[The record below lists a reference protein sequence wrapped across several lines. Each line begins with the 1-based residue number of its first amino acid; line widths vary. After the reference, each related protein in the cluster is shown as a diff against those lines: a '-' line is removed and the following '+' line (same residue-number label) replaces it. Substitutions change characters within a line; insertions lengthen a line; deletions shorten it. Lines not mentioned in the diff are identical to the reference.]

1 MDGARHGPAIAPS
14 VTAVPSALLG
24 PAPVAGRYLLLDLVA
39 TGGMGSVWRAR
50 DRRTGRVVAVKLL
63 RHEGH
68 EHDGL
73 LRFVREQSLRVGH
86 PHVLSPTGWAAHD
99 DLVAFGMELCRG
111 GSLQALLAEH
121 GPLPSSYVAVLLD
134 QLLAGLEAV
143 HAAGVVH
150 RDLKPGNLLLEPT
163 GTGRPHLRLGDFGVA
178 APLDD
183 VRLTR
188 VPGPVGTEGYAS
200 PEQERGDPPDPR
212 QDLYA
217 VGAVGLALLT
227 GSPTAEPPPDPL
239 RPLLMALTR
248 PTPDERPRDATTAR
262 TLLRQA
268 GVPDGAPWQLEAGAP
283 FVPDRYA
290 DRPTPRDP
298 VVTAA
303 TGALGLSTATALAA
317 LGPLAAGAWAWAAT
331 LLVAGAVLAVVGVW
345 ILDP

>member
-1 MDGARHGPAIAPS
+1 MS
-14 VTAVPSALLG
+14 SLLVRQ
-24 PAPVAGRYLLLDLVA
+24 APVAGRYLLLDLVA

-50 DRRTGRVVAVKLL
+50 DRRTGRIVAVKLL
-63 RHEGH
+63 RHEQP
-68 EHDGL
+68 DGL
-73 LRFVREQSLRVGH
+73 LRFVREQAVRVDH
-86 PHVLSPTGWAAHD
+86 PHVLAPTGWAAQD
-99 DLVAFGMELCRG
+99 DLVAFGMQLCHG
-111 GSLQALLAEH
+111 GSLHTLLVEH

-134 QLLAGLEAV
+134 QLLAALEAV

-178 APLDD
+178 ALLDD

-188 VPGPVGTEGYAS
+188 FPGPVGTEGYAS
-200 PEQERGDPPDPR
+200 PEQERGLPPDPR

-227 GSPTAEPPPDPL
+227 GSPTSEPPPDPL

-248 PTPDERPRDATTAR
+248 DHPADRPRDAAAAR
-262 TLLRQA
+262 ALLRQA
-268 GVPDGAPWQLEAGAP
+268 GVPEGAPWQLEPGAP
-283 FVPDRYA
+283 CVPDRYV

-298 VVTAA
+298 AVTVA
-303 TGALGLSTATALAA
+303 TGALGLSTGSALAA
-317 LGPLAAGAWAWAAT
+317 LGPLAVGAWAWVAT
-331 LLVAGAVLAVVGVW
+331 LLVTAGVLAVVGVW